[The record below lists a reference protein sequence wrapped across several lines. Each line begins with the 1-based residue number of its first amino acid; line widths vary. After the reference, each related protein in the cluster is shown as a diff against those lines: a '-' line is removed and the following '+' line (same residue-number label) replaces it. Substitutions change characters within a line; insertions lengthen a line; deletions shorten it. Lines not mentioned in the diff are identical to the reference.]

1 VDAIERAR
9 RRVLSQLP
17 AIDAHQHVVPPEY
30 ARWLAAQGWHLPIPD
45 WTADQALAAMDRQQI
60 ETALISVTT
69 PGLYLATEP
78 EARRLAR
85 QVNEF
90 AAEQGAR
97 RPGRFGFF
105 ATVTLPDVDGALAEA
120 AYALDELQADGV
132 VLLAN
137 VGGRYLGDSLFHP
150 LYAEL
155 DRRGAV
161 LFVHPTFPDA
171 LGPPLATGNPRS
183 DVDLLAETTRS
194 AVDLVSSGVLARFG
208 RMRVMLAHAGGYLPY
223 MSHRIA
229 PMCSPDGSYQ
239 AGLDVL
245 RSFYFDVALSSGGV
259 TLAALMAFARPG
271 HVLFGTD
278 WPYAPPAVI
287 DHFRAELSGY
297 AFAPGQREAVL
308 RTAAEELFPR
318 LGRVR
323 SRG

>member
-1 VDAIERAR
+1 M
-9 RRVLSQLP
+9 SQLP

-30 ARWLAAQGWHLPIPD
+30 ARWLAAQGWHLPVPD
-45 WTADQALAAMDRQQI
+45 WTAGRALEAMDRHQI
-60 ETALISVTT
+60 ESALLSVTT
-69 PGLYLATEP
+69 PGLYLAREP

-90 AAEQGAR
+90 AAEQAVR

-105 ATVTLPDVDGALAEA
+105 ATLTLPDVDGAVAEA
-120 AYALDELQADGV
+120 AYALDELHADGV

-137 VGGRYLGDSLFHP
+137 AGGRYLGDPLFLP

-155 DRRGAV
+155 DRRAAV
-161 LFVHPTFPDA
+161 LFLHPTFPAA
-171 LGPPLATGNPRS
+171 LGPPAVTGNPRA

-194 AVDLVSSGVLARFG
+194 AVDLIGSGVLTRFG
-208 RMRVMLAHAGGYLPY
+208 RLRVILAHAGGYLPY

-239 AGLDVL
+239 AGLDLL
-245 RSFYFDVALSSGGV
+245 RKFYFDVALSSSGV
-259 TLAALMAFARPG
+259 TLAALMAFAQPG

-287 DHFRAELSGY
+287 DHFRAEFSGY
-297 AFAPGQREAVL
+297 AFAQGQREAVL
-308 RTAAEELFPR
+308 RTAAEGLFPR
-318 LGRVR
+318 LRRDASCG
-323 SRG
+323 